1 MSDALDLVLVM
12 GYLFGVVVVFSLAV
26 LILGVA
32 ARSIP
37 LGDSNLLQRV
47 IDVLGLSPDSD
58 Q

>member
-1 MSDALDLVLVM
+1 VSDLVLVM

-32 ARSIP
+32 ARAIP

-47 IDVLGLSPDSD
+47 IDALGLSPDSD